1 LKEWMKSFI
10 VIGHRGAPAYEP
22 ENTLKS
28 FRRAIEL
35 GADGIELDVRF
46 TADGV
51 PVVFHDED
59 LKRLFNMDVKLNS
72 LTLHQI
78 RELKINGESIPVLE
92 EVVREFGKK
101 TIMFIELKEVGRE
114 EEVVR
119 IIRENGDIE
128 KTLIISFHPEALRN
142 VKRVEPHA
150 EVGLI
155 VYRPPVRIRDALEL
169 KCSAVLPHYS
179 LVTPRLVQELH
190 AHGLAVYVWTVNDV
204 ALAKKMRGYGV
215 NGIATDRP
223 DIKRLIESTRI

>member
-1 LKEWMKSFI
+1 MKNFI

-28 FRRAIEL
+28 FRRALEL

-78 RELKINGESIPVLE
+78 RGLKIDGESIPMLE
-92 EVVREFGKK
+92 EVVREFGKR

-128 KTLIISFHPEALRN
+128 KTLII
-142 VKRVEPHA
+142 
-150 EVGLI
+150 
-155 VYRPPVRIRDALEL
+155 
-169 KCSAVLPHYS
+169 
-179 LVTPRLVQELH
+179 
-190 AHGLAVYVWTVNDV
+190 
-204 ALAKKMRGYGV
+204 
-215 NGIATDRP
+215 
-223 DIKRLIESTRI
+223 